1 MRTEIAEV
9 AFNMLHSKA
18 ERKERERERGT
29 EIELIKGPE
38 LSRTASRIVTGLVKM
53 FA

>member
-9 AFNMLHSKA
+9 AFNMLHSEAK
-18 ERKERERERGT
+18 KEWDRER

>member
-9 AFNMLHSKA
+9 AFNMLHREA
-18 ERKERERERGT
+18 DKERERER

>member
-9 AFNMLHSKA
+9 AFNMLHSEA
-18 ERKERERERGT
+18 EKRRENEGER